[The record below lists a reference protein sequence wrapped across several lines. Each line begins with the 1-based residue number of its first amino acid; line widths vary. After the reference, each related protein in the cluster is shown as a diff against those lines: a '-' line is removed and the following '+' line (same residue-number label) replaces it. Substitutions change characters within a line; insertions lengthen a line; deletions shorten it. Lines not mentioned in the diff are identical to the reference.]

1 MTVPLSE
8 REERILEEIE
18 KSLRHDDPEF
28 ARDVTRRA
36 PHMDQV
42 RKVRVGIALFVSG
55 IVLLIAFFVSQSV
68 IVGLFAFGAMVAGI
82 VTLVG
87 ALHVLVTERRP
98 SSNNRRERLQRAF
111 DDWEARLKQRYK
123 RR

>member
-8 REERILEEIE
+8 REQRILEEIE
-18 KSLRHDDPEF
+18 KSLYHEDPEF

-42 RKVRVGIALFVSG
+42 RKVRMGIALFVIG
-55 IVLLIAFFVSQSV
+55 IVLLVAFFVSQSV
-68 IVGLFAFGAMVAGI
+68 IAGLLAFGAMVAGI
-82 VTLVG
+82 VILVG

-98 SSNNRRERLQRAF
+98 TTSNRRERLQRAF
-111 DDWEARLKQRYK
+111 DDWETRLRQRYE